1 MIAFLKFG
9 VTFALPPGIFMLLF
23 LWFSVKLWRK
33 REKKIATAIFVV
45 TMIFYALSTPYL
57 SSALMRNL
65 EAAYIPPANP
75 SGDVIVL
82 LGGGSTKGTPDIDGT
97 DNLGEGSASRLL
109 AAVRLYHRLHVPIL
123 FTGGKVLADGPS
135 EAETARRA
143 LLGLGVPDQDIILE
157 SASRTTG
164 ENAKYTAELLRE
176 RGFSRPILV
185 TSAFHMKRSVL
196 NFENN
201 GFSVTPFPTGYRA
214 DVKPRVLHYIWFG
227 PESYALD
234 NSVCVMREE
243 LRYFVTKMTG
253 F

>member
-9 VTFALPPGIFMLLF
+9 VTFALPPGIFFLIF
-23 LWFSVKLWRK
+23 LWLSFKLWQR
-33 REKKIATAIFVV
+33 REKGIAATLFVA
-45 TMIFYALSTPYL
+45 TLIFYAFSTPYL

-65 EAAYIPPANP
+65 ETAYAPPENP

-97 DNLGEGSASRLL
+97 DSLGEGSAARLVT
-109 AAVRLYHRLHVPIL
+109 AARLYHRLHIPIL
-123 FTGGKVLADGPS
+123 FTGGKVFADSAS
-135 EAETARRA
+135 EAEITHRY
-143 LLGLGVPDQDIILE
+143 LLGLGIPEQDIILE

-164 ENAKYTAELLRE
+164 ENAKFTAELLRQ

-201 GFSVTPFPTGYRA
+201 GVSVTPFPTAYRA
-214 DVKPRVLHYIWFG
+214 DAKARSLHYIWFG
-227 PESYALD
+227 AEAYALD

-243 LRYFVTKMTG
+243 LRCFVTKMTG